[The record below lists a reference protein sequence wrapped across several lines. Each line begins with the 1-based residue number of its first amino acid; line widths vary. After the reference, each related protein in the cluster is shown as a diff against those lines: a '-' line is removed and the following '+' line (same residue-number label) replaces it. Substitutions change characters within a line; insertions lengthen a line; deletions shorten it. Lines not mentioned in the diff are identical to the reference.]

1 MNSTVHAQQF
11 QKGTNA
17 RVYPVD
23 AFVHNHVSGNT
34 FRIRPGSFKLL
45 LLLLDVVVVNDGTV
59 VVTNIGKGKPPI
71 KNPCE

>member
-34 FRIRPGSFKLL
+34 FRIQPGSFKLL
-45 LLLLDVVVVNDGTV
+45 LMLDVDVNDACV
-59 VVTNIGKGKPPI
+59 PNWSSKPPSVV
-71 KNPCE
+71 KLS